1 MEVNKTRSG
10 MAAGIV
16 AGALW
21 GLVFLAPALIP
32 AFHPLELAAGR
43 YLAYG
48 LIAAILIAPAWK
60 RLLRTLTWQD
70 WRALVWLSLTGNI
83 VYYILLASA
92 VQTGGVALTSM
103 VIGLLPVVVTLVG
116 SRDQHAVPL
125 RRLLPSLLLSAG
137 GLLCISWQSL
147 SHPGH
152 GSVIGLLCAIAA
164 LLSWTVYAVC
174 NSRWLGQLRGVS
186 AQEWNLL
193 TGLVTGA
200 GALLLLIP
208 ALGVA
213 TAGRSSS
220 EWLVFAGVVSGVA
233 ILCSVVGNGLWNYAS
248 RVLPLAMMGQ
258 MIVFEFLFALLYGYM
273 WEQRWPTPAE
283 YAAMSLLVAGVVSC
297 ALAHRPSQKTALK
310 RTQPDG
316 MPSG

>member
-10 MAAGIV
+10 MAAGIA

-48 LIAAILIAPAWK
+48 IVAAILIAPAWK

-83 VYYILLASA
+83 IYYVLLASA

-125 RRLLPSLLLSAG
+125 RRLIPSLLLSAG
-137 GLLCISWQSL
+137 GLLCISWESL

-152 GSVIGLLCAIAA
+152 ASLIGLLCAIAA
-164 LLSWTVYAVC
+164 LLSWTIYAVS
-174 NSRWLGQLRGVS
+174 NSRWLGRLRGVS

-200 GALLLLIP
+200 GALLLVMP
-208 ALGVA
+208 AMGVA
-213 TAGRSSS
+213 TSGRSIS

-258 MIVFEFLFALLYGYM
+258 MIVFEFLFALLYGYI
-273 WEQRWPTPAE
+273 WEQRWPTAAE
-283 YAAMSLLVAGVVSC
+283 CAAMSLLVAGVVSC
-297 ALAHRPSQKTALK
+297 AMAHRPLQKTALK